1 MRWLVVAALVARR
14 DLGATLRAAVGLVVG
29 VLFLAAQG
37 ASFAALVSALSD
49 PRRLAPLG
57 AVLEGHFGGTLLHW
71 TLQLAVVSL
80 IAMRT
85 IAEDRR
91 AGTWE
96 VLLTAP
102 VRESEAVVGKWL
114 AAVAFY
120 ALLWLPTLAYLVVLA
135 AYSPPDAR
143 IDPGPVAAAYAGE
156 IAIGA
161 AFLAVGVAWSAATA
175 SQIVAGIGTFATLLG
190 LLLVGEAPSLGADLP
205 WAAALSPRAHLAAF
219 ARGEIA
225 LPSLVAIAGLTITG
239 LSAAI
244 ALAGAG
250 RRRGDE
256 TASRGIATGL
266 VLVIAALATVVA
278 TRHPLAIDVS
288 RGDRNSLDDGV
299 RAVLARVDDVV
310 EIRIVRPSF
319 VEVDPVYAEVERLV
333 ARMARAQPFLRV
345 RPVDPAD
352 ATTIDDAAR
361 DAGLAAGD
369 LSRGGAVVIAAGDRR
384 RVVDLLDLATLGSGG
399 AGAPTVQQLA
409 AAPAIAGAIAEVLDR
424 TPAVV
429 CASSGHGELP
439 LGPGDGTTWAPVAS
453 RLVRDG
459 LRIEDVGAVDAGVPA
474 RCRVLVVIAPARPLE
489 PAEALAI
496 DHFVAGG
503 GGLLVALG
511 AGASGLEL
519 VLAGAGLV
527 ATRAIAVDPAAAVG
541 TGGAFQVVT
550 GYGDDVISAPFQG
563 RRLTVWPA
571 PRVIT
576 VADRPGAAV
585 LVATGPDGWGEVD
598 AGLGA
603 PARGERDLAGPVAVA
618 AVSRVAGR
626 GGVVVLGSAGTASS
640 PVIEQGLGAG
650 DLFVATAIA
659 RLAGRTRPAV
669 GAPVAPEQVR
679 LVMTEAQRRAVTV
692 LSVGVIPLAYAGLGL
707 LVVLWRRRK
716 R

>member
-1 MRWLVVAALVARR
+1 MRSLVIAVLVARR

-102 VRESEAVVGKWL
+102 VRESEAVLGKWL

-135 AYSPPDAR
+135 VYSPPDAR

-225 LPSLVAIAGLTITG
+225 LPSLVAIAGLAVTG

-250 RRRGDE
+250 RRRRDE
-256 TASRGIATGL
+256 TASRAIATAL
-266 VLVIAALATVVA
+266 VLVIATLATVIA
-278 TRHPLAIDVS
+278 NRHPLAVDVS
-288 RGDRNSLDDGV
+288 RGDRNSLDDSV
-299 RAVLARVDDVV
+299 RAVLARVDEVV

-333 ARMARAQPFLRV
+333 ARMARVQPFLRV

-352 ATTIDDAAR
+352 AATVDGAAR
-361 DAGLAAGD
+361 DAGLVAGD
-369 LSRGGAVVIAAGDRR
+369 LSRGGAVVVAAGDRR
-384 RVVDLLDLATLGSGG
+384 RVVDLLDLATLGAGG
-399 AGAPTVQQLA
+399 AGAPTVQELA

-429 CASSGHGELP
+429 CATSGHGELP
-439 LGPGDGTTWAPVAS
+439 LGPGDGATWAPVAS

-459 LRIEDVGAVDAGVPA
+459 LRLEDVGAVGAGVPA
-474 RCRVLVVIAPARPLE
+474 RCRVLLVIAPARPLE
-489 PAEALAI
+489 PAEALAV
-496 DHFVAGG
+496 DRFVAGG
-503 GGLLVALG
+503 GGLLVALPDG
-511 AGASGLEL
+511 VTGLEL
-519 VLAGAGLV
+519 VLAGAGLA

-541 TGGAFQVVT
+541 AAGFQVVT
-550 GYGDDVISAPFQG
+550 GYGDDPISAPFQG
-563 RRLTVWPA
+563 RRLTVWPS

-576 VADRPGAAV
+576 VDDRPGATA
-585 LVATGPDGWGEVD
+585 LVATSADGWGEVE
-598 AGLGA
+598 LG
-603 PARGERDLAGPVAVA
+603 PGPPTRGDGDLAGPVAVA
-618 AVSRVAGR
+618 AVSRAPGR
-626 GGVVVLGSAGTASS
+626 GAVVVLGTAGTASAS
-640 PVIEQGLGAG
+640 VIEQGLGAG
-650 DLFVATAIA
+650 DLFAATAIA
-659 RLAGRTRPAV
+659 RLAGRSRPAV

-679 LVMTEAQRRAVTV
+679 LVMTAAQRRAVTV
-692 LSVGVIPLAYAGLGL
+692 LSVAVIPLAYAGLGL

>member
-1 MRWLVVAALVARR
+1 MRSVVVVALVARR

-37 ASFAALVSALSD
+37 ASFAALVAALSD

-102 VRESEAVVGKWL
+102 VREAEAVVGKWL

-120 ALLWLPTLAYLVVLA
+120 ALLWLPTLSYVAVLA
-135 AYSPPDAR
+135 VYSPAGAR
-143 IDPGPVAAAYAGE
+143 IDPGPVAAAYLGE
-156 IAIGA
+156 IAVGA
-161 AFLAVGVAWSAATA
+161 GFLAIGIAWSAATA
-175 SQIVAGIGTFATLLG
+175 SQIVAGVGTFATLLA

-205 WAAALSPRAHLAAF
+205 GAALLSPRAHLAGF

-225 LPSLVAIAGLTITG
+225 VPSLVAIAGLTLVG

-250 RRRGDE
+250 RRRRDE
-256 TASRGIATGL
+256 TVSRAIATAL
-266 VLVIAALATVVA
+266 VGVIAALATVIA
-278 TRHPLAIDVS
+278 ARHPVALDVS

-299 RAVLARVDDVV
+299 RAVLARVDQAVDVRV
-310 EIRIVRPSF
+310 VRPSF
-319 VEVDPVYAEVERLV
+319 VEVEPVYEEVERV
-333 ARMARAQPFLRV
+333 IARMAAAQPFLRV
-345 RPVDPAD
+345 RRVDPAD
-352 ATTIDDAAR
+352 AAAVGVAAR
-361 DAGLAAGD
+361 DAGLVEGD
-369 LSRGGAVVIAAGDRR
+369 LSRGGAVIVAAGDRR
-384 RVVDLLDLATLGSGG
+384 RVVDLLDLATFGPGG
-399 AGAPTVQQLA
+399 AGAPAVQALA
-409 AAPAIAGAIAEVLDR
+409 AAPAIAAAIAEVLDR

-429 CASSGHGELP
+429 CATGGHGELA
-439 LGPGDGTTWAPVAS
+439 LGPGDGATWAPVAA
-453 RLVRDG
+453 RLARDG
-459 LRIEDVGAVDAGVPA
+459 LRVEAVGAVGAGVPA

-489 PAEALAI
+489 PAEALAV
-496 DHFVAGG
+496 DRFVAAGG
-503 GGLLVALG
+503 SLLVALG
-511 AGASGLEL
+511 DGPTGLEL

-527 ATRAIAVDPAAAVG
+527 ATRAVAVDPPAAVG
-541 TGGAFQVVT
+541 LAGAFQVVS
-550 GYGDDVISAPFQG
+550 GYGDDAISAPFQG
-563 RRLTVWPA
+563 RRLTVWGA

-576 VADRPGAAV
+576 LDARPGAAA
-585 LVATGPDGWGEVD
+585 LASTSGDGWGEVD
-598 AGLGA
+598 PGP
-603 PARGERDLAGPVAVA
+603 PAQGERDLRGPVAIA
-618 AVSRVAGR
+618 AVSRAAGR
-626 GGVVVLGSAGTASS
+626 GAVVVLGTASVAS
-640 PVIEQGLGAG
+640 SVVIEQGLGAG

-669 GAPVAPEQVR
+669 GAPVTPEQVR
-679 LVMTEAQRRAVTV
+679 LVMTAGERRAVTILCV
-692 LSVGVIPLAYAGLGL
+692 VVIPLAFAALGL
-707 LVVLWRRRK
+707 VIALARRRA